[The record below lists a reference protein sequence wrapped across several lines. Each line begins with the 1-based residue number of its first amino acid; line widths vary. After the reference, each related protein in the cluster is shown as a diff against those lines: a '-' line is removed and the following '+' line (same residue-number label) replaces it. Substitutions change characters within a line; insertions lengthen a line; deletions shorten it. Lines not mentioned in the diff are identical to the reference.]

1 MRLVSHNLED
11 LMIKVK
17 RRHTDIYLML
27 TEFLNG
33 NDDCVKIEDWTH
45 KNASCCAVSVAR
57 SARHYYPNQIKV
69 IQQGGDVYLVKLVA
83 MK

>member
-11 LMIKVK
+11 LMIEVK
-17 RRHTDIYLML
+17 RPNSDIYSML

-33 NDDCVKIEDWTH
+33 NDDCAKIEDWTH
-45 KNASCCAVSVAR
+45 KSAYCCAASVAY
-57 SARHYYPNQIKV
+57 SVKHFYPNQIKV
-69 IQQGGDVYLVKLVA
+69 IQRGGDVYLVKLVA